1 METILIQSAPMF
13 VLFSLVFMV
22 LWVIRASDVTE

>member
-1 METILIQSAPMF
+1 MENVLIQSAPMF
-13 VLFSLVFMV
+13 VLISLVFMI